1 MSTTGAEVGK
11 AGSRAAALAQLKFKR
26 KKDVQAVQSEPVQSR
41 FFSAEPATPRVPRVL
56 VPDSSPSAPHNQPTP
71 SSNPPTTTTKLP
83 TGAWSTSRGLRDDT
97 LSVPSFTPSTSSTS
111 TSKFT
116 FTSASSNGRDKSS
129 SSGASVIDLDPDD
142 GPPRKKPR
150 PDLERIRSTRSDASS
165 SAASVPPSSRVSASS
180 TPTPTPAGDDPL
192 SPVVGKLRKDVSRVT
207 VATTSTSSDS
217 DEGSDGPA
225 RRRVV
230 RGRRKPDPV
239 EEEELPSPRSLVKD
253 SKGKGTTLE
262 SDNDEREGI
271 IHIRS
276 SPPPPLGGKFV
287 NGKHINGLATNG
299 KNGKTSTPSVSSKS
313 TPNVGTTPLPEKS
326 KPPPEKSTPKQ
337 DEDGASSGTEFDAS
351 DGDEGEAAGEWVA
364 DEATQRLEAEAL
376 GWFSEASEDA
386 LVEVT
391 ACTQSQ
397 AKIITS
403 LRPFAD
409 IPSLRR
415 ALKRTKGV
423 TQRFYD
429 EYLNMQRGYSDVD
442 SVLGEFEA
450 IGRELAAI
458 VGEWGVDTN
467 GINGDEEG
475 GLHLVTVP
483 TLASPQAAASASSS
497 SPERQKALSYLIPTQ
512 PRLLAP
518 SVVLKDYQLFGI
530 SWLNLLYKKRLSCI
544 LADEM
549 GLGKTCQVVAF
560 LAFLHGGARSSADDE
575 DDDEPVQKKVNGV
588 HLVIVPSSTLENW
601 AREFAKFAPSI
612 RVATYYGSQKDRA
625 GFREEYKRAMRR
637 AERMGF
643 DKDEVDPG
651 WDVLITTYQL
661 AQGAEPDRK
670 FLSKSVKWETCVF
683 DEGHVLKNFQSQRYQ
698 QLMKIQARWRLLLT
712 GTPLQNN
719 LQELVSLISFILPGK
734 FTAETTDSLR
744 TIFKVRADSHASLL
758 SRERVSRAKTM
769 MTPFVLRRRKDQV
782 LKDLPSKTERIVWCT
797 MTVLQRS
804 IYNETMRRS
813 KKALEREAAE
823 LAAQTSAAA
832 SPSPDPADPS
842 TSKGKKR
849 ARAADTIEKKSAT
862 KQANMKAKTKAAEA
876 SSAHVLM
883 DLRKAASHPML
894 FRRRFDDAR
903 VRAMAKGCLKEPEF
917 EESVEA
923 LVVEDMEV
931 MTDAE
936 LQVFAKRYKS
946 VRKYALQDE
955 CFLDAGKVGEL
966 LRLLDGYRTEG
977 RRVLV
982 FSQVRIGFTSWWERL
997 TREEQFTQILDIL
1010 KVVLDHVGVKYLVLT
1025 GSTPVDTRQSL
1036 VDKFTEDESI
1046 PVFLL
1051 STRAGGMGINLTA
1064 ASVVIMFDQDFNP
1077 HNDRREF
1084 PRALEREGRRLI
1096 WGGRCAEAA
1105 DRSYRIGQKR
1115 DVDVVKLIT
1124 KETIEEDILRLGQTK
1139 LALDEAVA
1147 GDSEEG
1153 GEGATEKAMKASL
1166 LTVLR
1171 ERFAGDEDKDMDL
1184 SNTIIFSFA
1193 VFVSRVRQG
1202 LWLVLWPLFDRV
1214 ELQAPE
1220 SSSGHPTPDYDMP
1233 RSPLP
1238 MRSPSPDPY
1247 PDVGT
1252 NSTQPQTQ
1260 PQTLPAEPP
1269 EELVIHPDCWGLLVP
1284 CSSGQPSG
1292 VIQLTKRSPPAGAEP
1307 HWPKPGV
1314 IQEHS
1319 FKIGRGS
1326 ANDFA
1331 LPGQKISSQHCMLTW
1346 SGRANDKP
1354 SKENAVVVLD
1364 NSSNGTFINGKRI
1377 GKGKKSLLT
1386 PGDELSFGLPGQDI
1400 DDLDYRASCPFVPC
1414 RA

>member
-1 MSTTGAEVGK
+1 MSTGGAEVSK
-11 AGSRAAALAQLKFKR
+11 TSSRAAALAQLKFKR
-26 KKDVQAVQSEPVQSR
+26 KKDVQSVQPEPVQSR
-41 FFSAEPATPRVPRVL
+41 FFGAEQPTTPRVPRVL
-56 VPDSSPSAPHNQPTP
+56 VPDSSPSAPHNQPAAI
-71 SSNPPTTTTKLP
+71 TTTAKLP
-83 TGAWSTSRGLRDDT
+83 TGAWTTSRGLRDDT
-97 LSVPSFTPSTSSTS
+97 LSVPSFASTTTTPASTSS
-111 TSKFT
+111 SKFA
-116 FTSASSNGRDKSS
+116 FTNGRDKSS
-129 SSGASVIDLDPDD
+129 SSGTSVIDLDPDD

-165 SAASVPPSSRVSASS
+165 SAASVPPSSRVSVSS
-180 TPTPTPAGDDPL
+180 TPTPTPAPTPGIEDPL
-192 SPVVGKLRKDVSRVT
+192 SPVVGKLRKEVSRVMT
-207 VATTSTSSDS
+207 VAATSSVSSDS
-217 DEGSDGPA
+217 DEPSSGRAPAA

-230 RGRRKPDPV
+230 RGRRKPENNHIV
-239 EEEELPSPRSLVKD
+239 QEEDLPSPRSLVKPARVP
-253 SKGKGTTLE
+253 TTLE

-276 SPPPPLGGKFV
+276 SPPPPLSGKLV
-287 NGKHINGLATNG
+287 NGKRVDTNG
-299 KNGKTSTPSVSSKS
+299 KGNGKAATPSVSSKS
-313 TPNVGTTPLPEKS
+313 TPNLGTKPLPEKS
-326 KPPPEKSTPKQ
+326 KPPPDEKAKSAKV
-337 DEDGASSGTEFDAS
+337 EEEAGGGGGGSSGTEFDAS
-351 DGDEGEAAGEWVA
+351 DDEGEVAGEWVA
-364 DEATQRLEAEAL
+364 DEATQRLEGEAL
-376 GWFSEASEDA
+376 GWFNEASEDA

-409 IPSLRR
+409 IPSLKR

-442 SVLGEFEA
+442 SVLGEFES

-458 VGEWGVDTN
+458 VGEWGADAN
-467 GINGDEEG
+467 GLNGGEDG

-483 TLASPQAAASASSS
+483 TLSQQQPSSLS
-497 SPERQKALSYLIPTQ
+497 STDSPERRKALSYLIPTQ
-512 PRLLAP
+512 PRLLA
-518 SVVLKDYQLFGI
+518 SGVVLKDYQLFGI
-530 SWLNLLYKKRLSCI
+530 SWLNLLYKKGLSCI

-560 LAFLHGGARSSADDE
+560 LAYLRGGAGQEGDE
-575 DDDEPVQKKVNGV
+575 EDVIDVERGRGV

-625 GFREEYKRAMRR
+625 GFRDEYKRAVRR
-637 AERMGF
+637 AERMGV
-643 DKDEVDPG
+643 DKDQVDPG

-661 AQGAEPDRK
+661 AQGAELDRK

-782 LKDLPSKTERIVWCT
+782 LKDLPTKTERIVWCS
-797 MTVLQRS
+797 MTALQRS

-813 KKALEREAAE
+813 KKELEREAAE
-823 LAAQTSAAA
+823 QAAALVATA
-832 SPSPDPADPS
+832 SPSPDPTSVS
-842 TSKGKKR
+842 TDQKGKKR
-849 ARAADTIEKKSAT
+849 ARGADVAEKKSAT

-894 FRRRFDDAR
+894 FRRRFDDAK
-903 VRAMAKGCLKEPEF
+903 VRAMARGCLKEPEF
-917 EESVEA
+917 EESVEQ

-966 LRLLDGYRTEG
+966 LRLLEGYKREG
-977 RRVLV
+977 RRVLI
-982 FSQVRIGFTSWWERL
+982 FS
-997 TREEQFTQILDIL
+997 QFTQILDIL
-1010 KVVLDHVGVKYLVLT
+1010 KVVLDHVGIRYLVLT
-1025 GSTPVDTRQSL
+1025 GSTPVDARQSL
-1036 VDKFTEDESI
+1036 VDEFTEDESI

-1077 HNDRREF
+1077 HNDRQ
-1084 PRALEREGRRLI
+1084 
-1096 WGGRCAEAA
+1096 AA

-1147 GDSEEG
+1147 GDGEEG
-1153 GEGATEKAMKASL
+1153 NEGATEKAMKASL

-1184 SNTIIFSFA
+1184 SS
-1193 VFVSRVRQG
+1193 
-1202 LWLVLWPLFDRV
+1202 
-1214 ELQAPE
+1214 
-1220 SSSGHPTPDYDMP
+1220 
-1233 RSPLP
+1233 
-1238 MRSPSPDPY
+1238 
-1247 PDVGT
+1247 
-1252 NSTQPQTQ
+1252 
-1260 PQTLPAEPP
+1260 
-1269 EELVIHPDCWGLLVP
+1269 
-1284 CSSGQPSG
+1284 
-1292 VIQLTKRSPPAGAEP
+1292 
-1307 HWPKPGV
+1307 
-1314 IQEHS
+1314 
-1319 FKIGRGS
+1319 
-1326 ANDFA
+1326 
-1331 LPGQKISSQHCMLTW
+1331 
-1346 SGRANDKP
+1346 
-1354 SKENAVVVLD
+1354 
-1364 NSSNGTFINGKRI
+1364 
-1377 GKGKKSLLT
+1377 
-1386 PGDELSFGLPGQDI
+1386 
-1400 DDLDYRASCPFVPC
+1400 
-1414 RA
+1414 

>member
-1 MSTTGAEVGK
+1 M
-11 AGSRAAALAQLKFKR
+11 
-26 KKDVQAVQSEPVQSR
+26 
-41 FFSAEPATPRVPRVL
+41 
-56 VPDSSPSAPHNQPTP
+56 
-71 SSNPPTTTTKLP
+71 
-83 TGAWSTSRGLRDDT
+83 
-97 LSVPSFTPSTSSTS
+97 
-111 TSKFT
+111 
-116 FTSASSNGRDKSS
+116 
-129 SSGASVIDLDPDD
+129 
-142 GPPRKKPR
+142 
-150 PDLERIRSTRSDASS
+150 
-165 SAASVPPSSRVSASS
+165 
-180 TPTPTPAGDDPL
+180 
-192 SPVVGKLRKDVSRVT
+192 
-207 VATTSTSSDS
+207 
-217 DEGSDGPA
+217 
-225 RRRVV
+225 
-230 RGRRKPDPV
+230 
-239 EEEELPSPRSLVKD
+239 EEEELPSPRSVMKE
-253 SKGKGTTLE
+253 SMGKGGTLE

-271 IHIRS
+271 IDIPS

-287 NGKHINGLATNG
+287 NGKRVDGLTTNG
-299 KNGKTSTPSVSSKS
+299 KNGKTFAPISSKP
-313 TPNVGTTPLPEKS
+313 TPNASTKSLPEKS
-326 KPPPEKSTPKQ
+326 KPLPEKAKPKQ

-376 GWFSEASEDA
+376 EWFNEASEDA

-397 AKIITS
+397 AKIVTS

-409 IPSLRR
+409 IPSLKR

-429 EYLNMQRGYSDVD
+429 EYLSVQRGYSDVD

-450 IGRELAAI
+450 IGKELAAI
-458 VGEWGVDTN
+458 VGEWGADTSGMN
-467 GINGDEEG
+467 GGEDG

-483 TLASPQAAASASSS
+483 TLASPQAIASTSAL

-512 PRLLAP
+512 PRLLA
-518 SVVLKDYQLFGI
+518 SGVVLKDYQLFGI
-530 SWLNLLYKKRLSCI
+530 SWLNLLYEKGLSCI

-549 GLGKTCQVVAF
+549 GLGKTCQVIAF
-560 LAFLHGGARSSADDE
+560 LAYLHGGAGSSAEDE
-575 DDDEPVQKKVNGV
+575 DDEAPVQKRCKGV

-625 GFREEYKRAMRR
+625 GFREEYKRAGRR
-637 AERMGF
+637 AERMGV
-643 DKDEVDPG
+643 DKDDVDPG

-670 FLSKSVKWETCVF
+670 FLSKSVKWETCIF

-734 FTAETTDSLR
+734 FTAETIDSLR
-744 TIFKVRADSHASLL
+744 TIFKVRADSHTSLL

-782 LKDLPSKTERIVWCT
+782 LKDLPNKSERIVWCT
-797 MTVLQRS
+797 MTALQRS

-813 KKALEREAAE
+813 KKELEREAAE
-823 LAAQTSAAA
+823 LAARTSAAT
-832 SPSPDPADPS
+832 SPSPDPSDPS
-842 TSKGKKR
+842 TKGKKR
-849 ARAADTIEKKSAT
+849 ARAVDTIEKKSAT

-894 FRRRFDDAR
+894 FRRRFDDAK

-966 LRLLDGYRTEG
+966 LRLLEGYKVEG

-982 FSQVRIGFTSWWERL
+982 FS
-997 TREEQFTQILDIL
+997 QFTQILDIL
-1010 KVVLDHVGVKYLVLT
+1010 KVVLDHVAVKYLVLT
-1025 GSTPVDTRQSL
+1025 GSTPVDARQSL
-1036 VDKFTEDESI
+1036 VDQFTEDESI
-1046 PVFLL
+1046 QVFLL

-1077 HNDRREF
+1077 HNDRQ
-1084 PRALEREGRRLI
+1084 
-1096 WGGRCAEAA
+1096 AA

-1147 GDSEEG
+1147 GDNEEG

-1184 SNTIIFSFA
+1184 SS
-1193 VFVSRVRQG
+1193 
-1202 LWLVLWPLFDRV
+1202 
-1214 ELQAPE
+1214 
-1220 SSSGHPTPDYDMP
+1220 
-1233 RSPLP
+1233 
-1238 MRSPSPDPY
+1238 
-1247 PDVGT
+1247 
-1252 NSTQPQTQ
+1252 
-1260 PQTLPAEPP
+1260 
-1269 EELVIHPDCWGLLVP
+1269 
-1284 CSSGQPSG
+1284 
-1292 VIQLTKRSPPAGAEP
+1292 
-1307 HWPKPGV
+1307 
-1314 IQEHS
+1314 
-1319 FKIGRGS
+1319 
-1326 ANDFA
+1326 
-1331 LPGQKISSQHCMLTW
+1331 
-1346 SGRANDKP
+1346 
-1354 SKENAVVVLD
+1354 
-1364 NSSNGTFINGKRI
+1364 
-1377 GKGKKSLLT
+1377 
-1386 PGDELSFGLPGQDI
+1386 
-1400 DDLDYRASCPFVPC
+1400 
-1414 RA
+1414 

>member
-1 MSTTGAEVGK
+1 MSTTGAEVSG
-11 AGSRAAALAQLKFKR
+11 GSSRAAALAQLKFKR
-26 KKDVQAVQSEPVQSR
+26 KKDVQAVQPDPVQSR
-41 FFSAEPATPRVPRVL
+41 LFSAEPATPRVPRVL
-56 VPDSSPSAPHNQPTP
+56 VPDSSPSAPHNQPNS
-71 SSNPPTTTTKLP
+71 SSNSSITTTSKLP

-129 SSGASVIDLDPDD
+129 SSGTSVIDLDPDD

-150 PDLERIRSTRSDASS
+150 PDFERIRSTRSDASS
-165 SAASVPPSSRVSASS
+165 SAASVPPSSRVSESS

-192 SPVVGKLRKDVSRVT
+192 SPVVGKLRKEVSRVT
-207 VATTSTSSDS
+207 VAATSTSSDS
-217 DEGSDGPA
+217 DEGSGGRPA

-230 RGRRKPDPV
+230 RGRRKPDPA
-239 EEEELPSPRSLVKD
+239 EEEEQLPSPKSVVKE
-253 SKGKGTTLE
+253 SKGKGGTLE

-276 SPPPPLGGKFV
+276 SPPPPLTGKFV
-287 NGKHINGLATNG
+287 NGKRVDGVATNG
-299 KNGKTSTPSVSSKS
+299 KNGKISTPPISSKS
-313 TPNVGTTPLPEKS
+313 TPNASTKPLPEKS
-326 KPPPEKSTPKQ
+326 KPLPEKSKPLPEKSKPKQ

-376 GWFSEASEDA
+376 GWFNEASEDA

-409 IPSLRR
+409 IPSLKR

-429 EYLNMQRGYSDVD
+429 EYLNVQRGYSDVD

-450 IGRELAAI
+450 IGRDLAAI

-467 GINGDEEG
+467 GMNGGEDG

-483 TLASPQAAASASSS
+483 TLASPQAAGSASSPPS
-497 SPERQKALSYLIPTQ
+497 SERQKALSYLIPTQ
-512 PRLLAP
+512 PHLLA
-518 SVVLKDYQLFGI
+518 SGVVLKDYQLFGI
-530 SWLNLLYKKRLSCI
+530 SWLNLLYKRGLSCI

-560 LAFLHGGARSSADDE
+560 LAYLRGGARSGADDE
-575 DDDEPVQKKVNGV
+575 DDEASVRKSKGV

-625 GFREEYKRAMRR
+625 GFREEYKRAGRR
-637 AERMGF
+637 AERMGV

-661 AQGAEPDRK
+661 AQGAELDRK
-670 FLSKSVKWETCVF
+670 FLSKSVKWESMGSGAQTCVF

-782 LKDLPSKTERIVWCT
+782 LKDLPNKTERIVWCN
-797 MTVLQRS
+797 MTALQRS

-813 KKALEREAAE
+813 KKELEREAAE
-823 LAAQTSAAA
+823 LAARTSAAA
-832 SPSPDPADPS
+832 SPSPDAADPS

-894 FRRRFDDAR
+894 FRRRFDDTK

-955 CFLDAGKVGEL
+955 CFLDAGKVEEL
-966 LRLLDGYRTEG
+966 LRLLEGYKTEG

-982 FSQVRIGFTSWWERL
+982 FS
-997 TREEQFTQILDIL
+997 QFTQILDIL

-1025 GSTPVDTRQSL
+1025 GSTPVDARQSL
-1036 VDKFTEDESI
+1036 VDRFTEDESI

-1077 HNDRREF
+1077 HNDRQ
-1084 PRALEREGRRLI
+1084 
-1096 WGGRCAEAA
+1096 AA

-1147 GDSEEG
+1147 GDGEEG

-1184 SNTIIFSFA
+1184 SS
-1193 VFVSRVRQG
+1193 
-1202 LWLVLWPLFDRV
+1202 
-1214 ELQAPE
+1214 
-1220 SSSGHPTPDYDMP
+1220 
-1233 RSPLP
+1233 
-1238 MRSPSPDPY
+1238 
-1247 PDVGT
+1247 
-1252 NSTQPQTQ
+1252 
-1260 PQTLPAEPP
+1260 
-1269 EELVIHPDCWGLLVP
+1269 
-1284 CSSGQPSG
+1284 
-1292 VIQLTKRSPPAGAEP
+1292 
-1307 HWPKPGV
+1307 
-1314 IQEHS
+1314 
-1319 FKIGRGS
+1319 
-1326 ANDFA
+1326 
-1331 LPGQKISSQHCMLTW
+1331 
-1346 SGRANDKP
+1346 
-1354 SKENAVVVLD
+1354 
-1364 NSSNGTFINGKRI
+1364 
-1377 GKGKKSLLT
+1377 
-1386 PGDELSFGLPGQDI
+1386 
-1400 DDLDYRASCPFVPC
+1400 
-1414 RA
+1414 